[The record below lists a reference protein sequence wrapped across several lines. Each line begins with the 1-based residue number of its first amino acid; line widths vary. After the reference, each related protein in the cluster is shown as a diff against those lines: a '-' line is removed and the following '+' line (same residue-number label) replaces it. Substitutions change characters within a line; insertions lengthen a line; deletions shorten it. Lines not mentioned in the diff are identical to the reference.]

1 MQTITSQRLRQHLDQ
16 ITTSTVRSA
25 YLREDANG
33 TTLVLPNIL
42 AGQHW
47 SPEVF
52 DVEIPLPTNYPAVA
66 PRCFLIPAGASW
78 RNVPAATTTDA
89 YQEQNADW
97 LRVPFALPKW
107 SATNSTFQTLL
118 TAIRRY
124 LAQP

>member
-1 MQTITSQRLRQHLDQ
+1 MQTIPSQRLRQHLDQ
-16 ITTSTVRSA
+16 LTTSTVRSA
-25 YLREDANG
+25 HVREDASG
-33 TTLVLPNIL
+33 TTLVLPNLL

-52 DVEIPLPTNYPAVA
+52 DVEVPLPTNYPAAA
-66 PRCFLIPAGASW
+66 PRYF
-78 RNVPAATTTDA
+78 RVPLRANKVRAVPSA
-89 YQEQNADW
+89 HEADPDDSQW
-97 LRVPFALPKW
+97 VRVPFVLPKW